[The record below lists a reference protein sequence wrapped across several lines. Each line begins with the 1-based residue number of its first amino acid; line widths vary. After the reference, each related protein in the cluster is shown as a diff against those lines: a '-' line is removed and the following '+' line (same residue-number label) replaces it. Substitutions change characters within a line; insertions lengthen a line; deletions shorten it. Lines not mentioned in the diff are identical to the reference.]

1 MYEKKIHKLN
11 DPNLNDDVQ
20 RVVSVFLRF
29 WKKPRRSQQ
38 THKYVLFQ
46 RSHNVGYFMNI
57 NAFIYVI
64 LLIGQKSICSTIL
77 TVTYSNWYQ
86 SNIHYLQVYS
96 MLKKSS
102 QKKEFIINL
111 YMYIQGYKLYFNHL
125 FLNIA
130 VKYVSNIHNNVE

>member
-1 MYEKKIHKLN
+1 MKKKIHKLN

-20 RVVSVFLRF
+20 QVVLVFLRF

-64 LLIGQKSICSTIL
+64 LVIGQKSHFSTIL
-77 TVTYSNWYQ
+77 IVTYSN
-86 SNIHYLQVYS
+86 
-96 MLKKSS
+96 
-102 QKKEFIINL
+102 
-111 YMYIQGYKLYFNHL
+111 
-125 FLNIA
+125 
-130 VKYVSNIHNNVE
+130 

>member
-1 MYEKKIHKLN
+1 MKTCMEKKILKLN
-11 DPNLNDDVQ
+11 DPNLNYDVQ
-20 RVVSVFLRF
+20 QVVLVFLRF

-102 QKKEFIINL
+102 QRDEKPFKIAKAKIRYEWTTILSTCWKNASII
-111 YMYIQGYKLYFNHL
+111 
-125 FLNIA
+125 
-130 VKYVSNIHNNVE
+130 

>member
-1 MYEKKIHKLN
+1 MQCWHILVVNNLWWKLVWKKIHKLN

-20 RVVSVFLRF
+20 QVALVFLRF

-46 RSHNVGYFMNI
+46 RPHNVSYFMNI

-77 TVTYSNWYQ
+77 TVTYSNIDIKAIYIIYKYIACWK
-86 SNIHYLQVYS
+86 NHR
-96 MLKKSS
+96 
-102 QKKEFIINL
+102 KKEFIINL
-111 YMYIQGYKLYFNHL
+111 YMYNQGYKL
-125 FLNIA
+125 
-130 VKYVSNIHNNVE
+130 